1 MNIILKNFSLLTTA
15 HIVEKVISFIII
27 IILARYLGVEGYGI
41 YALALSFIGLFIQL
55 LDGGLNC
62 LLMRETARK
71 VADRQ
76 QLLGRVLAGKVVMS
90 VVVFLGIVCLATGLA
105 YPKDA
110 LYSILIY
117 GIAMI
122 ILSFADTFRTVF
134 LAFEKAEFEGLLL
147 TLNRFLLL
155 GGIVFCVVLN
165 IRIPNIMVSYLVS
178 SLIVLWLGSYLC
190 KKFFFTPSWDMD
202 YKSIKNLFKEAMPF
216 AVGAMMAEIFYNID
230 NVMISK
236 MVGLESVG
244 YYNAAYKLS
253 YSGVLL
259 ANTMTLAIYPYLTK
273 NWLGDKDKVFGMFRK
288 LFKMLVILSMAFS
301 LTAAI
306 LSDNIIV
313 LVFGNQFKESIVLFQ
328 LLVFALPPLFL
339 MHLTN
344 RTLDAIGEQR
354 FKANTMIAGVIINVV
369 LNFILI
375 YKFKAIGASI
385 ATVVTSIFIVAV
397 HTIYLRR
404 RMGFLSIGVPFIK
417 IPICLI
423 GMSAVILLLK
433 DYNWFLAAFTGLT
446 AYCGLLFLLKV
457 LKRED
462 ILALKRK
469 TV

>member
-15 HIVEKVISFIII
+15 HIVEKVISLIII

-55 LDGGLNC
+55 LDGGLNS

-76 QLLGRVLAGKVVMS
+76 QLLGRVLAGKVIMG
-90 VVVFLGIVCLATGLA
+90 VVVFLGIVCLAIGLA

-117 GIAMI
+117 GMAMI
-122 ILSFADTFRTVF
+122 FLSFADTFRAVF
-134 LAFEKAEFEGLLL
+134 LAFEKAVFEGLLL
-147 TLNRFLLL
+147 MLNRFLLL
-155 GGIVFCVVLN
+155 GGIVLCIVLN
-165 IRIPNIMVSYLVS
+165 IKIPNIMVSYLVS
-178 SLIVLWLGSYLC
+178 GLIVLWLGSYLC
-190 KKFFFTPSWDMD
+190 KKIFYAPSWDMD
-202 YKSIKNLFKEAMPF
+202 KKSIKNLFKDAMPF
-216 AVGAMMAEIFYNID
+216 AVGAIMAEIFYNID
-230 NVMISK
+230 SVMISK

-273 NWLGDKDKVFGMFRK
+273 NWLGDKNKVFDMFRR

-344 RTLDAIGEQR
+344 RTLDAVGEQR
-354 FKANTMIAGVIINVV
+354 FKANTMITGVIINVV

-375 YKFKAIGASI
+375 YKFKAVGASI
-385 ATVVTSIFIVAV
+385 ATVVTSIFIVVV
-397 HTIYLRR
+397 HTVHLRR
-404 RMGFLSIGVPFIK
+404 RMGFSSIGVPFIK
-417 IPICLI
+417 IPVCLI
-423 GMSAVILLLK
+423 GMSAVIMLLK
-433 DYNWFLAAFTGLT
+433 NYNWFMAAFTGLVV
-446 AYCGLLFLLKV
+446 YCGLLLLLKA

-462 ILALKRK
+462 FLALTRK

>member
-1 MNIILKNFSLLTTA
+1 MNIILKNFSLLTIA
-15 HIVEKVISFIII
+15 HVVEKVISFIII
-27 IILARYLGVEGYGI
+27 IILARYLGAEGYGI

-55 LDGGLNC
+55 LDGGLNS

-76 QLLGRVLAGKVVMS
+76 QLLGRVIAGKVVMGGI
-90 VVVFLGIVCLATGLA
+90 VFFGIVCLAIGLA

-117 GIAMI
+117 GMAMI
-122 ILSFADTFRTVF
+122 LLSFADTFRAVF
-134 LAFEKAEFEGLLL
+134 LAFEKAGFEGLLL
-147 TLNRFLLL
+147 MLNRLLLL
-155 GGIVFCVVLN
+155 GGIVLCVVLN
-165 IRIPNIMVSYLVS
+165 IKIPNIMISYLVS
-178 SLIVLWLGSYLC
+178 GLIVLWLGSYLC
-190 KKFFFTPSWDMD
+190 KKILYAPSWDMD
-202 YKSIKNLFKEAMPF
+202 NRSIKNLFKDAMPF
-216 AVGAMMAEIFYNID
+216 AVGAIMAEIFYNID

-244 YYNAAYKLS
+244 HYNAAYKLS

-259 ANTMTLAIYPYLTK
+259 ANTVTLAIYPYLTK
-273 NWLGDKDKVFGMFRK
+273 NWLGDKDKVFDMFRR
-288 LFKMLVILSMAFS
+288 LFKVLVILSMAFS

-313 LVFGNQFKESIVLFQ
+313 LVFGNQFKESIILFQ

-344 RTLDAIGEQR
+344 RTLDAVGEQR
-354 FKANTMIAGVIINVV
+354 FKANTMITGVIINVV

-375 YKFKAIGASI
+375 YKFKAVGASI
-385 ATVVTSIFIVAV
+385 ATVVTSIFIVVV

-404 RMGFLSIGVPFIK
+404 RMGFPSIGVSFIK
-417 IPICLI
+417 IPVCLI
-423 GMSAVILLLK
+423 GMSAVVLLLK
-433 DYNWFLAAFTGLT
+433 DYNWYMAAFTGLA
-446 AYCGLLFLLKV
+446 AYCGLLLLLKV

-462 ILALKRK
+462 ILALARK
-469 TV
+469 AV